1 MSQYGENI
9 DWLVDSGFAG
19 DLLNIL
25 IGQNEYADL
34 NAFEKLD
41 IYSRQ
46 LRRMA
51 IRHLEFII
59 EHRNKTDTVTVNG
72 QILSPYPEYFAA
84 WKLAGCPGI
93 SLHQLDR
100 MVKSKHSSLA
110 E

>member
-1 MSQYGENI
+1 MLHYAENI
-9 DWLVDSGFAG
+9 DWLVDSGFAI

-34 NAFEKLD
+34 DAFEKLD

-51 IRHLEFII
+51 IQHLEFII
-59 EHRNKTDTVTVNG
+59 DHGNSTETVTVNG
-72 QILSPYPEYFAA
+72 QVLSAYPEYFAA

-100 MVKSKHSSLA
+100 MVKSKHSDSV
-110 E
+110 